1 MWHLKMIIPRY
12 ELFDTICYI
21 IATGLS
27 LVLFITFLWAYFV
40 DDYWFIV
47 KINSISEAHFEL
59 LLLCSVMLI
68 LFYNLILKFKNI
80 KKKL

>member
-1 MWHLKMIIPRY
+1 MWHLKMSISGY

-21 IATGLS
+21 LALGLS

-47 KINSISEAHFEL
+47 KINSIGEAHIEL
-59 LLLCSVMLI
+59 LLLSCLMLI
-68 LFYNLILKFKNI
+68 LFYNLFLRF
-80 KKKL
+80 KKK